1 MNIKYKTNAKLRTED
16 IITVFDSSGIKR
28 PTKENFR
35 IQKMFEQSNL
45 VISAWKD
52 GVLIGVA
59 RSLTDFSYCCY
70 LSDPAV
76 KKEYQ
81 KAGVGKALI
90 ELTQQA
96 IGDNCM
102 LLLLSAPDAMGYYP
116 KVGFDKVENGFI
128 IKRKD

>member
-1 MNIKYKTNAKLRTED
+1 MNIKFKTNARLRTED
-16 IITVFDSSGIKR
+16 IIAVFDSSRIKR
-28 PTKENFR
+28 PTKDSSR
-35 IQKMFEQSNL
+35 IQKMFEESNL

-70 LSDPAV
+70 LSDLAV

-81 KAGVGKALI
+81 KAGIGKTLI